1 MFEVGFSEMVVI
13 MLVALLVIGPER
25 MPKVAR
31 TLGHL
36 WGRLQ
41 RYINQVKTDVASS
54 MEVEELREFER
65 KAKAEA
71 DALDCSIQQISNDI
85 NQEVRQLEKELD
97 QPTQVSV
104 KSTSPANPP
113 LQFKEP

>member
-41 RYINQVKTDVASS
+41 RYINQVKSDVASS
-54 MEVEELREFER
+54 IEVEELREFER

-71 DALDCSIQQISNDI
+71 NALECSIQQIGNDI

-97 QPTQVSV
+97 QPTQVPGEP
-104 KSTSPANPP
+104 TPLANLP
-113 LQFKEP
+113 L

>member
-13 MLVALLVIGPER
+13 MLVALVVIGPER

-41 RYINQVKTDVASS
+41 RYISQVKTDVASS

-71 DALDCSIQQISNDI
+71 DALEHSVQQIGNDI

-97 QPTQVSV
+97 QQTQVSA
-104 KSTSPANPP
+104 KPTPPAN
-113 LQFKEP
+113 LSL